1 MDTDTVRETLDES
14 GLAGIGLVLIGTFVL
29 GHENR
34 RIAVGALA
42 IVSGGAL
49 VGHGLVGSFL
59 ESMGMEYEDL
69 Y

>member
-1 MDTDTVRETLDES
+1 MDTDAAREALDDS
-14 GLAGIGLVLIGTFVL
+14 GLAGIGFVLIGAIIL
-29 GHENR
+29 ARENR
-34 RIAVGALA
+34 RIAVGTLA
-42 IVSGGAL
+42 VVCGGAL